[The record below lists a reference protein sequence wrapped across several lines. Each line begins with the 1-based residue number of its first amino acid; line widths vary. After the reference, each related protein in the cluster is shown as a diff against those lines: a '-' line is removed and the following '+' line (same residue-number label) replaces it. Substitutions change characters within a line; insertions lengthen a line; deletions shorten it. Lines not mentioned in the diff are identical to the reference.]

1 MAQQSPHNRL
11 SALQEIRDRAY
22 LLSLGNAYLCE
33 DVFLRKIGTEI
44 VSMVKTLSE
53 EIIAIKKRFPGK
65 FADDVDTEAL
75 LKELNSRA
83 TKLQNPDS
91 AMNDK
96 CAAGDLG
103 REFEQTVQDLTRE
116 IKSITAKVEGNLP
129 EYTKKDAVIA
139 VLGKAKAPASIVAS
153 SFVRLIFKVIAFLLI
168 LAMGPFVYLLVTMER
183 EPALLDDVRKNEA
196 LIRSQREI
204 IASLEKEKSVI
215 NRQIEELRRKE
226 EDREDKIAIMDLN
239 VRVHG
244 LDDKQSKSEVEIAN
258 LEEKI
263 EEDKAKVEEIQKKP
277 FIQRLLRR

>member
-33 DVFLRKIGTEI
+33 DVFVRKIGTEI
-44 VSMVKTLSE
+44 VSMVKALSE
-53 EIIAIKKRFPGK
+53 DIIAIKKRFPGK
-65 FADDVDTEAL
+65 FTDDVDTEAL
-75 LKELNSRA
+75 LKELHARA
-83 TKLQNPDS
+83 GALQNPDS

-96 CAAGDLG
+96 CAAGELG
-103 REFEQTVQDLTRE
+103 RELEQTVQDLARA
-116 IKSITAKVEGNLP
+116 IKRITAKVEGSLP

-139 VLGKAKAPASIVAS
+139 VLGKAKAPASIAAS
-153 SFVRLIFKVIAFLLI
+153 SFVRLIFKVVAFLLI
-168 LAMGPFVYLLVTMER
+168 LATGPFVYLLVTMER
-183 EPALLDDVRKNEA
+183 EPALLGDVRKNEA

-226 EDREDKIAIMDLN
+226 EDRQDKIAIMDLN

-263 EEDKAKVEEIQKKP
+263 KEDKAKVEEIQKKP